1 MTNANPRQAEL
12 VKNKNWESQ
21 RSSPDTDDVYGV
33 IT

>member
-21 RSSPDTDDVYGV
+21 RSPDTDDVYSV